1 MERKKLIKLLGLN
14 LGIAAA
20 DIITISSGIIGGS
33 PLATASGITIIFL
46 TSAGLIYGNYK
57 LHKEPE
63 VVIPAPEI
71 WTTEKYIE
79 ELNIYRW
86 SKTFGK
92 NVALLLAQIQRQ
104 QKKNETIRDILLQK
118 FSPDEISYQ
127 KFYAVIPEVE
137 KIFFRN
143 IRRVIN
149 TLKAFDEEGYNING
163 KEEEAE
169 GFSPEIIWVKLR
181 VYNEYITSVK
191 TVTEDNEQLLTKLDE
206 LMLEISDLNSAD
218 SGQLKKI
225 MDYIDELKKQVDG
238 YKD

>member
-1 MERKKLIKLLGLN
+1 MEKKKLIKLLGLN

-20 DIITISSGIIGGS
+20 DIITISSGFIDGG
-33 PLATASGITIIFL
+33 PLAIASGITIIFL

-71 WTTEKYIE
+71 WTMENYIE

-92 NVALLLAQIQRQ
+92 NVALLLDQIQRQ
-104 QKKNETIRDILLQK
+104 QKKNKTIRDILRQK

-127 KFYAVIPEVE
+127 KFDAVIPQVE

-143 IRRVIN
+143 IRRIIN
-149 TLKAFDEEGYNING
+149 TLRAFDEEGYNIIR

-169 GFSPEIIWVKLR
+169 DFSPEFKEDKLK

-191 TVTEDNEQLLTKLDE
+191 TVTEDNEQLLMKLDK
-206 LMLEISDLNSAD
+206 LLLAISDLNSAD
-218 SGQLKKI
+218 SGQLVKI
-225 MDYIDELKKQVDG
+225 MDYIDELTKQVKF